1 MPRTHGAKTVHE
13 NVRTVKLTW
22 IEDYSYYFRW
32 FKTQKA
38 AENWAWKHLIDKNVC
53 YANQIQI
60 HCVR

>member
-1 MPRTHGAKTVHE
+1 MRNEKL
-13 NVRTVKLTW
+13 RTVKLTW